1 MKNKFS
7 ILILLLLIFSLSSCF
22 KSNEEDI
29 SKVKQELLN
38 NEKSLEEQFEEN
50 IAKYEEI
57 EQELEEQKEEKFI
70 INYLWENKF
79 IEIDDL
85 TNKDLSKLEL
95 EITWKT
101 LVNVDKIVVNF
112 SNSWSTFPVD
122 EYTLKTFKAW
132 DKTFLYRAF
141 KKYETLDYW
150 KNTYMI
156 EAYSWNEVS
165 KIEIIVNII
174 DETKKTT
181 DISNDKEDKILD
193 ISLLPTGDYY
203 WNPVS
208 LWNWKVTYSD
218 IKWLSIEQISWTGIT
233 LDSDSINSF
242 LASKYK
248 SWFFWNTL
256 RPISWQDWV
265 SFYVVR
271 LDGEKYY
278 YEKHYYTPSWFY
290 WVLELESWTWVDVS
304 TISDKNTELKDK
316 NETFV
321 IITIADMLFKKILD

>member
-70 INYLWENKF
+70 INYLGENKF

-95 EITWKT
+95 EITGKT

-112 SNSWSTFPVD
+112 SNSGSTFPVD
-122 EYTLKTFKAW
+122 EYTLKTFKAG

-141 KKYETLDYW
+141 KKYETLDYG

-156 EAYSWNEVS
+156 EAYSGNEVS

-203 WNPVS
+203 GNPVS
-208 LWNWKVTYSD
+208 LGNGKVTYSD
-218 IKWLSIEQISWTGIT
+218 IKGLSIEQISGTGIT

-256 RPISWQDWV
+256 RPISGQDGV

-278 YEKHYYTPSWFY
+278 YEKHYYTPSGFY
-290 WVLELESWTWVDVS
+290 GVLELESGTGVDVS